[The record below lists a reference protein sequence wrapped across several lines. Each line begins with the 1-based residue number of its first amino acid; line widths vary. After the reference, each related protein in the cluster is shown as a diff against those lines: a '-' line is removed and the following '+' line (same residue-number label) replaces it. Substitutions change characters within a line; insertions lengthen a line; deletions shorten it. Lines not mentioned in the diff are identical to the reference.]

1 MGDLRRR
8 GLDSYGENVRVYD
21 ARLARAVDAR
31 EAVEMAASKARSD
44 FQAAVAVWQARMA
57 TPAANIELA
66 KGAFARFRAEH
77 GVGHVAVR
85 ADLLSWIFVAL
96 LVIALESAANA
107 FLFRAVMSTGW
118 AGGMIIA
125 AAISASNVAIAALGT
140 YFGRNLNHRRWYW
153 KLFGL
158 AAAVIGIGLCLGFNL
173 GVAHLRDALERGLEL
188 EAALTQSWASLW
200 RTPLALASF
209 LSALLMLVGVVA
221 AIVVGLKTYHAID
234 PYPGYPAIFA
244 TVTRARDAYAENLD
258 RAIADLDAS
267 RDGAIADLRDAN
279 QEMRL
284 WIREAVDALYGQS
297 SLRSEL
303 DRFLAHCDDKANT
316 LLAVYRDANRAA
328 RPVEGAGRARR
339 CRRISTPASPFPRCS
354 CRGRRRRR
362 ATTRSA
368 SRSG

>member
-1 MGDLRRR
+1 
-8 GLDSYGENVRVYD
+8 
-21 ARLARAVDAR
+21 
-31 EAVEMAASKARSD
+31 
-44 FQAAVAVWQARMA
+44 
-57 TPAANIELA
+57 
-66 KGAFARFRAEH
+66 
-77 GVGHVAVR
+77 
-85 ADLLSWIFVAL
+85 
-96 LVIALESAANA
+96 
-107 FLFRAVMSTGW
+107 
-118 AGGMIIA
+118 MIIA

-158 AAAVIGIGLCLGFNL
+158 AAALIGIGLCLGFNL

-303 DRFLAHCDDKANT
+303 DRFLEHCDDKANT

-328 RPVEGAGRARR
+328 RPAEGGPRGAGAFQRPLRLSRDAPAAAGGGGARR
-339 CRRISTPASPFPRCS
+339 RDPRAEAGERAGVGGDRGHPRGLSRVGGGLSEHRRAGGGDR
-354 CRGRRRRR
+354 RRRRR
-362 ATTRSA
+362 ARPA
-368 SRSG
+368 PGPAAGERVARLAERGRSG